1 MDILTDVYDIDGS
14 EFISIYL
21 VQAKPGWTV
30 VSGFSFLLS
39 AGSEDRPLVGCC
51 TTPQRSSLITS
62 HRHPHL
68 RVAINGLRDA
78 AWLCTYTTTAYKA
91 VLTLGAAS
99 NMGCVRMKPPNTV
112 CFFTLF
118 LMVIL
123 GYSAALLPCCSP
135 PTQGLA
141 STDLNNLFG
150 VSFLLWS

>member
-1 MDILTDVYDIDGS
+1 MHSYSPASSHCSYSFSISDTYTHVMYGCVGHAAHRVSSCRWVPRQVGPVVPVVSTTIRAFGLDTFCYVMDILTDVYDIDGS

-78 AWLCTYTTTAYKA
+78 AWSCT
-91 VLTLGAAS
+91 
-99 NMGCVRMKPPNTV
+99 
-112 CFFTLF
+112 
-118 LMVIL
+118 
-123 GYSAALLPCCSP
+123 
-135 PTQGLA
+135 
-141 STDLNNLFG
+141 
-150 VSFLLWS
+150 